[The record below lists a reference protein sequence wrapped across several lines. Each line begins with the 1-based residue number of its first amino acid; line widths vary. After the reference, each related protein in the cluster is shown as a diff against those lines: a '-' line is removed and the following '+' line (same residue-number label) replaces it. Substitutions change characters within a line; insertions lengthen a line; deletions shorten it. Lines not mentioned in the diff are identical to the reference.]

1 VIVVTLGVRSM
12 LNQQTEEPKMNRFET
27 LCAEVGEYDHLPAV
41 SHEHD
46 YPTQMI
52 TAEDAEGG
60 LDASILAG
68 LVSP

>member
-1 VIVVTLGVRSM
+1 M
-12 LNQQTEEPKMNRFET
+12 LNQQTEEPQINRFEA
-27 LCAEVGEYDHLPAV
+27 LCAEIEEYDHLPAV

-46 YPTQMI
+46 YPTQMV
-52 TAEDAEGG
+52 TSEDHEGE